1 MMLVFFFVF
10 IFLVVVDVVV
20 LLLLLLF
27 LGGCVDMM
35 FSVAPGHGNCLKSN
49 RWSGLVLDLG
59 NNT

>member
-20 LLLLLLF
+20 VLLLLF